1 MMIVHFVFSVQIVHG
16 DLAARNI
23 LLTEEGIVKISDF
36 GLSKV
41 GTGQIFDNFVISYNK
56 SKVFRRFGTWMAMM
70 LLSIYEKTYCIV
82 FT

>member
-1 MMIVHFVFSVQIVHG
+1 MMIVLFVFSVQIVHG

-41 GTGQIFDNFVISYNK
+41 GTIKSFDNLIISK
-56 SKVFRRFGTWMAMM
+56 
-70 LLSIYEKTYCIV
+70 
-82 FT
+82 

>member
-1 MMIVHFVFSVQIVHG
+1 MLSVHFLSVQIVHG

-41 GTGQIFDNFVISYNK
+41 GTAMIFDNFVISYNK
-56 SKVFRRFGTWMAMM
+56 SKVFRRFGTCMAIRYFF
-70 LLSIYEKTYCIV
+70 LCKDHFCIV